1 VEKSPAEDA
10 GLQRGDIVL
19 EIDGDKVVN
28 VANLRN
34 RISLTPPGSNVNLTI
49 LRDGDKK
56 EVKVRIGKL
65 DSISMSQ
72 NRQESE
78 ILKLGLSLHQLTPEL
93 ADRYGYENEK
103 GVLISYVEGGS
114 AAYRAGLKSGDL
126 ILQINRQA
134 VSTVEE
140 AIKHLQN
147 GVEKV
152 ILLLVRRGDSAL
164 YVALKV
170 E

>member
-1 VEKSPAEDA
+1 
-10 GLQRGDIVL
+10 L
-19 EIDGDKVVN
+19 
-28 VANLRN
+28 
-34 RISLTPPGSNVNLTI
+34 
-49 LRDGDKK
+49 
-56 EVKVRIGKL
+56 
-65 DSISMSQ
+65 
-72 NRQESE
+72 ESE
-78 ILKLGLSLHQLTPEL
+78 ISQLGLSLHQLTPEL
-93 ADRYGYENEK
+93 ADRYGYETVK
-103 GVLISYVEGGS
+103 GVLISHVEGGS

-140 AIKHLQN
+140 ARKQLQN